1 MRILLLVNYFP
12 PEIGSGPHLPF
23 ELGETLVQRGHQV
36 TVVTGFPRYNVPVL
50 PERYRGRVFY
60 REEMGGVTVLRM
72 RAPIPY
78 GKSKIARGLF
88 HMLSPPVLTLRALPI
103 ARPDVVY
110 TITPPLTSGI
120 AARTVARRHR
130 VPCVVN
136 VQDLFPQNAVD
147 LGLLHNRMFIR
158 AFQAMERFVYR
169 IADRIT
175 VMSDGNGDYVVA
187 KGARRE
193 KVQTIANWVDTD
205 LIRPSERLNDF
216 RRANGIGKEFVVL
229 FAGTM
234 GWSQGLETVVE
245 CARELARQPEILFLL
260 VGDGVERPRLERQ
273 AAGLSNVRFVPMQP
287 KEMYPHV
294 LGAADACLVT
304 LRAEVSTPTV
314 PSKMAT
320 IMAAGRPVLAS
331 LPTADASKLVN
342 EARAGLVVPPG
353 NARALAGA
361 VLQLLQDPDGAQKMG
376 RSGRVYAEEH
386 LSREACVGQLEDLFR
401 LVTHGIR

>member
-1 MRILLLVNYFP
+1 
-12 PEIGSGPHLPF
+12 
-23 ELGETLVQRGHQV
+23 
-36 TVVTGFPRYNVPVL
+36 
-50 PERYRGRVFY
+50 
-60 REEMGGVTVLRM
+60 
-72 RAPIPY
+72 
-78 GKSKIARGLF
+78 
-88 HMLSPPVLTLRALPI
+88 
-103 ARPDVVY
+103 
-110 TITPPLTSGI
+110 
-120 AARTVARRHR
+120 
-130 VPCVVN
+130 
-136 VQDLFPQNAVD
+136 
-147 LGLLHNRMFIR
+147 
-158 AFQAMERFVYR
+158 
-169 IADRIT
+169 
-175 VMSDGNGDYVVA
+175 
-187 KGARRE
+187 
-193 KVQTIANWVDTD
+193 
-205 LIRPSERLNDF
+205 
-216 RRANGIGKEFVVL
+216 
-229 FAGTM
+229 M

-353 NARALAGA
+353 DARALAGA

>member
-60 REEMGGVTVLRM
+60 REEMGGVTVLRTASAYPLRQIEDRTRSVPYAKPA
-72 RAPIPY
+72 RAHAPGPTDCETRRRLY
-78 GKSKIARGLF
+78 DYTSADKRHRG
-88 HMLSPPVLTLRALPI
+88 
-103 ARPDVVY
+103 
-110 TITPPLTSGI
+110 
-120 AARTVARRHR
+120 RTVARRHR

-216 RRANGIGKEFVVL
+216 RRKRN
-229 FAGTM
+229 
-234 GWSQGLETVVE
+234 
-245 CARELARQPEILFLL
+245 R
-260 VGDGVERPRLERQ
+260 
-273 AAGLSNVRFVPMQP
+273 
-287 KEMYPHV
+287 
-294 LGAADACLVT
+294 
-304 LRAEVSTPTV
+304 
-314 PSKMAT
+314 
-320 IMAAGRPVLAS
+320 
-331 LPTADASKLVN
+331 
-342 EARAGLVVPPG
+342 
-353 NARALAGA
+353 
-361 VLQLLQDPDGAQKMG
+361 
-376 RSGRVYAEEH
+376 
-386 LSREACVGQLEDLFR
+386 
-401 LVTHGIR
+401 